1 MLSNSTNIS
10 NTATCKVGS
19 GKKTIPTLV
28 HQLEGNPHNVSHAI
42 NYVMS

>member
-19 GKKTIPTLV
+19 GKKPISTLL
-28 HQLEGNPHNVSHAI
+28 HQLEGNPRNVPHAI
-42 NYVMS
+42 NYVTS